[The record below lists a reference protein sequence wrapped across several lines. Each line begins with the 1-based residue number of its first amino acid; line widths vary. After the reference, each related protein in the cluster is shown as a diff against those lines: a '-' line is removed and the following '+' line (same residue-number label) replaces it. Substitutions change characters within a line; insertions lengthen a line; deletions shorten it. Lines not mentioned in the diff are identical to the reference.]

1 MNLLSFLTTII
12 NTSTPILLAALGI
25 LVMHLAGVINI
36 GAEGMMLIGA
46 FSGVVGSYLF
56 GNVWLGMLF
65 ALGVSAVV
73 GLFFAVLTVGLKAN
87 QVIVGIAL
95 NFIALGL
102 TTTLYRTLFG
112 MKEGTSKV
120 AGFTVIIGGFSLPV
134 YITIL
139 CFILLSLFLY
149 KTRPG
154 LRIRATGEY
163 PAAIDSAGLSVEKI
177 RYQSTIVGSMFIGA
191 GGAYLSLGLLSFFTE
206 NMVSGRGFIALAA
219 VIFGRYTPF
228 GALFAVL
235 LFGAGEAMQFRV
247 QSVNADIPTQL
258 ILMIPYLLTLVMV
271 SVFGQK
277 SGGPKALGTPFTKGK

>member
-1 MNLLSFLTTII
+1 MNLLSFLTTVI
-12 NTSTPILLAALGI
+12 NTSTPILLAAMGI
-25 LVMHLAGVINI
+25 LIMHLAGVINI

-73 GLFFAVLTVGLKAN
+73 GLLFAWLTVGIKAN
-87 QVIVGIAL
+87 QVVVGIAL
-95 NFIALGL
+95 NIIAEGL

-112 MKEGTSKV
+112 MKEGSMKV
-120 AGFTVIIGGFSLPV
+120 AGFTEIGGGFTLPV
-134 YITIL
+134 YLTIL
-139 CFILLSLFLY
+139 AVILLSLFLY

-154 LRIRATGEY
+154 LRVRATGEY
-163 PAAIDSAGLSVEKI
+163 PAAIDSVGLSVEKI
-177 RYQSTIVGSMFIGA
+177 RYLSTIGGSMFIGA

-219 VIFGRYTPF
+219 VIFGRYTPV
-228 GALFAVL
+228 GALLAVL
-235 LFGAGEAMQFRV
+235 LFGAGEAMQFRI
-247 QSVNADIPTQL
+247 QSFGSDIPTQL
-258 ILMIPYLLTLVMV
+258 LLMIPYVLTIVMV

-277 SGGPKALGTPFTKGK
+277 SGDPSALGVPFTKGK